1 MSSMENRRHQLL
13 LQAAFGLFLLGL
25 YSVAALVFMPETL
38 PLPGQIVAAFLTQVT
53 EQGLINALENAL
65 YAIFAGF
72 VLAAVVG
79 IPLGVIMGVN
89 QLAEELI
96 DPYINGLYVLPYAA
110 LVPALIIWFGTGT
123 TVRVVITFSFALFP
137 IVINTFEGAQT
148 TPPNLIEVARSFD
161 GGTLF
166 ILKSVVVPHEI
177 PYILAGL
184 RMGIGRAVRGLVVV
198 EILVAVTGLG
208 GLIQQWSAAYRLE
221 GVISVVLVLMLLG
234 ILLPWLFDRVYERL
248 IWWDV
253 TQVNA

>member
-1 MSSMENRRHQLL
+1 MLSMDNRRHQLL
-13 LQAAFGLFLLGL
+13 LQAAFGLFLLAL
-25 YSVAALVFMPETL
+25 YSGVAIWFMPETL
-38 PLPGQIVAAFLTQVT
+38 PLPGEIVAAFETQIT
-53 EQGLINALENAL
+53 EQGLATAVEQAL
-65 YAIFAGF
+65 YSIFAGF
-72 VLAAVVG
+72 VLAAIIG
-79 IPLGVIMGVN
+79 IPLGVVMGIN
-89 QLAEELI
+89 QLVEELV

-137 IVINTFEGAQT
+137 IVINSFEGART
-148 TPPNLIEVARSFD
+148 TPPNLIEVARSFNA
-161 GGTLF
+161 GRLF

-221 GVISVVLVLMLLG
+221 GVISVVLVLMGLG
-234 ILLPWLFDRVYERL
+234 IVLPWLFDKVYQRL
-248 IWWDV
+248 IWWDIS
-253 TQVNA
+253 QVNA

>member
-1 MSSMENRRHQLL
+1 MLSMENRRHQLI
-13 LQAAFGLFLLGL
+13 LQAAFGLLLLGT
-25 YSVAALVFMPETL
+25 YSGAALLYMPETL
-38 PLPGQIVAAFLTQVT
+38 PLPGEIVTAFVTQLT
-53 EQGLINALENAL
+53 EQGLLTALENAL

-72 VLAAVVG
+72 LLAAVVG
-79 IPLGVIMGVN
+79 IPLGVVMGVN

-123 TVRVVITFSFALFP
+123 TVRVVVTFSFALFP

-148 TPPNLIEVARSFD
+148 TPPSLIEVARSFN
-161 GGTLF
+161 GGRLF
-166 ILKSVVVPHEI
+166 VLKNVVVPHEI

-221 GVISVVLVLMLLG
+221 GVISVVLVLMVLG
-234 ILLPWLFDRVYERL
+234 ITLPWLFDRIYERL
-248 IWWDV
+248 IWWDIS
-253 TQVNA
+253 QVNA